1 MNQTQKRLSIIKTAI
16 SIGDDETIQLQILKL
31 SPLRTDEK
39 IQEIL
44 RGLEAKN
51 YAQTLP
57 LITEYIE
64 TPPEVILQRTI
75 QNEAPSPQEEEAI
88 IEEFDLF
95 KVPVK
100 EEPESVKELVDIEG
114 FVGSDAPSNN
124 TPPTKETKSIDYDA
138 LLSLKSDEILPDNI
152 DIRQTRLEQD
162 AEDDFFAT
170 DEENSLFENSD
181 IEKDDFFHSEEE
193 HITSEEESTTALP
206 NEADFPDPLLEDALE
221 ETEEEFIEDALQEF
235 ENPVVPKPVV
245 TAADKEKDAET
256 LQQSDNEEH
265 TYEPMPYIDQ
275 KLKNLLTQYLPVE
288 LPSRSLD
295 SVNNWLKKIA
305 NEGYTESE
313 MEALVAQAMKL
324 SKEGEKAEAAQL
336 LLIAAATHSAYAQ
349 FILARSL
356 FRGDLLEQNLPE
368 AFTLINRMAM
378 DDNYP
383 EALCDLAQFYE
394 HGIGIEK
401 DKVRAETLY
410 KEAMEAGIKRAK
422 AHYERL
428 SKTNKGLFGKLF
440 GK

>member
-75 QNEAPSPQEEEAI
+75 QNETPSPEDEEAI

-95 KVPVK
+95 KVPAK
-100 EEPESVKELVDIEG
+100 EEPENVKEIVDIEG
-114 FVGSDAPSNN
+114 FVGSDTPTGNAASPKEPS
-124 TPPTKETKSIDYDA
+124 SINYDA
-138 LLSLKSDEILPDNI
+138 LLSLKSDEILSDNI
-152 DIRQTRLEQD
+152 DIKRTRLEQ
-162 AEDDFFAT
+162 EDDFFT
-170 DEENSLFENSD
+170 LENDTSLFDNSD
-181 IEKDDFFHSEEE
+181 IEKDDFFLEEPHADSQEE
-193 HITSEEESTTALP
+193 HTSALP
-206 NEADFPDPLLEDALE
+206 NDTDFPDSLLEEAVKED
-221 ETEEEFIEDALQEF
+221 EEEFIEDTLQQF
-235 ENPVVPKPVV
+235 ENPVVPEPVV
-245 TAADKEKDAET
+245 AMG
-256 LQQSDNEEH
+256 DNDESPQERPEATDELEFH
-265 TYEPMPYIDQ
+265 EPIPYIDQ
-275 KLKNLLTQYLPVE
+275 KLKNMLTQYPPAE
-288 LPSRSLD
+288 LPSKSLE
-295 SVNNWLKKIA
+295 SVNDWLQKIA
-305 NEGYTESE
+305 NEGYTETDIESLIE
-313 MEALVAQAMKL
+313 KVMQLA
-324 SKEGEKAEAAQL
+324 KEGERAEAAQL
-336 LLIAAATHSAYAQ
+336 LLIAAATHSTYAQ
-349 FILARSL
+349 FILARAL
-356 FRGDLLEQNLPE
+356 FKGDLLEQNIPE

-383 EALCDLAQFYE
+383 EAVCDLAQLYE

-401 DKVRAETLY
+401 DKERAKVLY

-422 AHYERL
+422 PHYERL
-428 SKTNKGLFGKLF
+428 SKANKGLFGKLF